1 MYVRIDSMNIWK
13 TRKLQ
18 YQNIWTNDLEDG
30 MTTLVMTLDLSEEIS
45 TGIRRELSK
54 NQSGWM
60 AKEVMNLIYER
71 TGVKYHEVH
80 IYRLLH
86 KWGFSPKVPRMRFVN
101 ARIKGRQR
109 QISKK
114 AKRIISH
121 IPKGF
126 TVAVAADESIFTHDS
141 LIRRKMW
148 TVDRIRPIVTMTG
161 SHQRTCVFGALCID
175 GRQFFRQY
183 DSFNQYTFLDYIKR
197 MQKRFGRLILF
208 IDRARQHHRSK
219 MVRKYIKDRRDVLK
233 VIYFPKKRFV

>member
-101 ARIKGRQR
+101 AASKEDKGKFR
-109 QISKK
+109 KK
-114 AKRIISH
+114 L
-121 IPKGF
+121 KG
-126 TVAVAADESIFTHDS
+126 
-141 LIRRKMW
+141 
-148 TVDRIRPIVTMTG
+148 
-161 SHQRTCVFGALCID
+161 
-175 GRQFFRQY
+175 
-183 DSFNQYTFLDYIKR
+183 
-197 MQKRFGRLILF
+197 
-208 IDRARQHHRSK
+208 
-219 MVRKYIKDRRDVLK
+219 
-233 VIYFPKKRFV
+233 